1 MAGQIFGGGMDD
13 DVGALVERL
22 LQIRGDECVVDDGD
36 RAMTVGDSGNG
47 RHVVDLQK
55 RVGEHFEV
63 HGLGRTSMRIALGGF
78 AGHRRIERLVI
89 GGVHFLYDDAPAF
102 EILVE
107 QRVGAAVDVLADDDT
122 VAGLEDRQHR
132 VDGGQAGTER
142 ETARAML
149 KLRDLLLQELA
160 GRVAAAR
167 VIPAGHGL
175 DRFESIGGRVVDR
188 RVHGSGV
195 VVVDRQSVDELS
207 VESGHGAHPLGV
219 VSLPRA
225 VHAITGSYLTVSWK
239 APRAGDYRRCLYNV
253 RIAIAFIY
261 EGLSDG
267 TKPPE
272 TYTRVD
278 CKRFRRM

>member
-1 MAGQIFGGGMDD
+1 M
-13 DVGALVERL
+13 VERL

-142 ETARAML
+142 KTARAML
-149 KLRDLLLQELA
+149 QLRDLLLQELA
-160 GRVAAAR
+160 GRVATAGI
-167 VIPAGHGL
+167 IPAGHGP

-207 VESGHGAHPLGV
+207 VESGHGAHPSGCG
-219 VSLPRA
+219 SLP
-225 VHAITGSYLTVSWK
+225 HAIHAVTGTH
-239 APRAGDYRRCLYNV
+239 
-253 RIAIAFIY
+253 
-261 EGLSDG
+261 
-267 TKPPE
+267 
-272 TYTRVD
+272 
-278 CKRFRRM
+278 

>member
-1 MAGQIFGGGMDD
+1 MN
-13 DVGALVERL
+13 
-22 LQIRGDECVVDDGD
+22 RGE
-36 RAMTVGDSGNG
+36 SG
-47 RHVVDLQK
+47 R
-55 RVGEHFEV
+55 
-63 HGLGRTSMRIALGGF
+63 
-78 AGHRRIERLVI
+78 
-89 GGVHFLYDDAPAF
+89 
-102 EILVE
+102 
-107 QRVGAAVDVLADDDT
+107 
-122 VAGLEDRQHR
+122 
-132 VDGGQAGTER
+132 ER
-142 ETARAML
+142 EAASPVL
-149 KLRDLLLQELA
+149 QLGDLLFQKVA

-167 VIPAGHGL
+167 IIPAGHGP

-225 VHAITGSYLTVSWK
+225 VHAIAGSYLTVSWK

>member
-1 MAGQIFGGGMDD
+1 
-13 DVGALVERL
+13 
-22 LQIRGDECVVDDGD
+22 
-36 RAMTVGDSGNG
+36 MT
-47 RHVVDLQK
+47 
-55 RVGEHFEV
+55 
-63 HGLGRTSMRIALGGF
+63 
-78 AGHRRIERLVI
+78 
-89 GGVHFLYDDAPAF
+89 PAF

-149 KLRDLLLQELA
+149 QLRDLLLQELA
-160 GRVAAAR
+160 RRIAAAGI
-167 VIPAGHGL
+167 IPAGHGP

-207 VESGHGAHPLGV
+207 VESGHGAHPSGRG
-219 VSLPRA
+219 SWPRA
-225 VHAITGSYLTVSWK
+225 VHAIAGSYLTVSWK